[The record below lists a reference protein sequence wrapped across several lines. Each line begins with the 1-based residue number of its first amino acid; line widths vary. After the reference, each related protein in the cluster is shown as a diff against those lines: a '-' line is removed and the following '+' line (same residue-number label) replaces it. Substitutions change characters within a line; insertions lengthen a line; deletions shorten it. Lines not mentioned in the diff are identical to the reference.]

1 MENLLSKRV
10 SEMSESATIKMAQ
23 MARELKT
30 QGKDVIS
37 LSLGEPDFDTP
48 DHIKEA
54 AKVALDEGFT
64 KYTPVP
70 GLLELRNAIVEKFK
84 RENGLTFTAN
94 QIVVSN
100 GAKQC
105 VYNLC
110 MSLLNPGDEVIIF
123 TPYWVS
129 YADIVKLAGG
139 VPVFVNSTIDDD
151 FKVKPEAVRAAIT
164 DKTKAVLFSSPCN
177 PTGSVYT
184 AEELE
189 AIANV
194 IGERDDII
202 IFSDEIYELINFGG
216 KHASIGSFDS
226 VKDQTVT
233 INGFSKGY
241 SMTGWRLGY
250 IGAPQWI
257 ASACAKIQGQVTSGA
272 NAFGQRAAI
281 VALEGDQ
288 QPSVDMKNAFEKR
301 KHMVRDLLSE
311 IPGIKIND
319 PQGAFYLFPDVSSY
333 FGKSYGE
340 YNIENSED
348 FAAYILQ
355 EALVG
360 TVGGGAFGADDCIR
374 ISYAASEEELK
385 EAMKRI
391 KDALA
396 LLK

>member
-1 MENLLSKRV
+1 
-10 SEMSESATIKMAQ
+10 MAQ
-23 MARELKT
+23 LARELKSK
-30 QGKDVIS
+30 GKDVIS

-48 DHIKEA
+48 SHIKEA
-54 AKVALDEGFT
+54 AKVALDEGYT

-70 GLLELRNAIVEKFK
+70 GLLELRKAIVSKFK
-84 RENGLTFTAN
+84 RENNLIFTPN

-105 VYNLC
+105 IYNLC
-110 MSLLNPGDEVIIF
+110 MSLLNPGDEVLIF

-129 YADIVKLAGG
+129 YSDIVKLAGG
-139 VPVFVNSTIDDD
+139 VPVFINSTIEDD
-151 FKVKPEAVRAAIT
+151 FKVKPEAVKAAIN

-189 AIANV
+189 AIADI

-202 IFSDEIYELINFGG
+202 VFSDEIYELINFGG
-216 KHASIGSFDS
+216 KHASIGAFDS

-281 VALEGDQ
+281 TALEGDQ
-288 QPSVDMKNAFEKR
+288 QPSADMKNAFEKR
-301 KHMVRDLLSE
+301 KHMVRGLLSE
-311 IPGIKIND
+311 IPGIKN
-319 PQGAFYLFPDVSSY
+319 VSSY
-333 FGKSYGE
+333 YGKSYKE
-340 YNIENSED
+340 YNIQNSGD
-348 FAAYILQ
+348 FAEFILQ

-374 ISYAASEEELK
+374 ISYAASEDELK
-385 EAMKRI
+385 EAMRRMKET
-391 KDALA
+391 LA
-396 LLK
+396 LLS

>member
-1 MENLLSKRV
+1 MK
-10 SEMSESATIKMAQ
+10 ESATIKMAQ
-23 MARELKT
+23 MARELRS

-48 DHIKEA
+48 EHIKEA
-54 AKVALDEGFT
+54 AKAALDSGFT

-70 GLLELRNAIVEKFK
+70 GLPDLREAIVQKFK
-84 RENGLTFTAN
+84 KDNGLEFKTS

-105 VYNLC
+105 IYNLC
-110 MSLLNPGDEVIIF
+110 MALLDPGDEVIIF

-139 VPVFVNSTIDDD
+139 VPILLNSTIDDD
-151 FKVKPEAVRAAIT
+151 FKVKPAAVKAALN

-184 AEELE
+184 ADELS
-189 AIANV
+189 AIADV
-194 IGERDDII
+194 IGERDDVV
-202 IFSDEIYELINFGG
+202 IFSDEIYEHINFGG
-216 KHASIGSFDS
+216 KHVSIGAFEA

-250 IGAPQWI
+250 LGAPQWI

-272 NAFGQRAAI
+272 NAFGQKAAI
-281 VALEGDQ
+281 TALNGDQ
-288 QPSVDMKNAFEKR
+288 KPSADMKNAFEKR
-301 KHMVRDLLSE
+301 KHLVRGLLAE

-319 PQGAFYLFPDVSSY
+319 PQGAFYLFPDVSAY
-333 FGKSYGE
+333 FGKSYGK
-340 YNIENSED
+340 YVIQNSAD
-348 FAAYILQ
+348 FAEYILE

-360 TVGGGAFGADDCIR
+360 TVGGGAFGADECIR
-374 ISYAASEEELK
+374 ISYAASEDELK
-385 EAMKRI
+385 ECMRRMKV
-391 KDALA
+391 ALA
-396 LLK
+396 QLV